1 MPIAVEPACIDLR
14 KSPWACPDIA
24 LIRAGMDMVRVPL
37 EEQSETEQ
45 VAAVTPPRKR
55 GFLRFPLKVLLL
67 LTLLVLLAPSLITWT
82 GTAPAVLQKFA
93 PALAGAV
100 HFQGCTL
107 HWWTPVEIRQ
117 LTVEDLSGSPVDRQE
132 RPLLAVSRISTTQP
146 LWQLARALGA
156 GTEILIEDPELSLR
170 SSAEGSNLLTTLE
183 RLAGSDSDGG
193 SSPRLPELRIR
204 IRRGTVEAVHQSGS
218 GPVADESQALSA
230 VLRDLECSLRLQS
243 ADQFPALSLTAR
255 LEDSAGS
262 ADLELHFDPQLDE
275 SGRQKLQAGAKKLKL
290 AALRPFLEA
299 VGGGLEAEGEIS
311 GGLDARLAGTSL
323 SSGAAG
329 RLMLNGTG
337 IRLRSNSWSEG
348 EWITLGTVTA
358 EGAIALATDGLA
370 IDELSIAS
378 DCVTVSGNGEL
389 RAAGSTAGNAGQ
401 LELVCTASVPELIN
415 PLRRTLGLASGVS
428 LSSGQLTVS
437 LKAPGG
443 AAGHWDLSAG
453 TSELQLQNSA
463 GRQLVPSLK
472 LVAAGMLAD
481 GAPRLETA
489 RLTAPC
495 GSLDCQPQ
503 QELWKV
509 AGTLDPQQLWQLLS
523 QFSDLPAPG
532 LKSALKFETLAAVEG
547 SDLQLTGLTV
557 TSADLRCTSSALKI
571 PFGSDSIPSGALE
584 LQGTAAAVKTLAAP
598 WHDAWW
604 LSERAN
610 VECRFESAVGQ
621 PFGLQLKAVPLQVA
635 NAPGGVLRAVSSRR
649 LPAPTQ
655 PQTGIISEHA
665 FIVDQAELRLSLLPL
680 STGTDYEI
688 TAGHLSLP
696 GLEADLSGSVATK
709 DGFFVRATADT
720 QYDLAVLQSRVF
732 NPNSGVELVG
742 AGTTQLTFSG
752 DPLVYSETTPPDG
765 SKVRFTGDGT
775 VAWQR
780 ATFRGVTLGPA
791 EARLTLADYLL
802 ESAPIQCSL
811 NNGQA
816 VLTPQFDLWGCRL
829 ALGAGSRVEQLQLT
843 REFCEA
849 WLSYVNPLLADAV
862 EVQGA
867 LSVRVEQLLWDFNS
881 LKDCHAVGE
890 LTIHQAAAAPGG
902 GLTPLLAVLEA
913 ARRRDLT
920 AAVAVDTS
928 RFQVGMPLQRIPV
941 RVEQG
946 MVTHQGLQLE
956 AAGYRLATS
965 GSVGLAGQLQLTLDV
980 PLEKVANGGRTARL
994 PIRGTIT
1001 RPQPDTAALVQT
1013 LAADQLQK
1021 RLGDKVDRT
1030 VNQQLNRLLER
1041 F

>member
-1 MPIAVEPACIDLR
+1 M
-14 KSPWACPDIA
+14 A

-45 VAAVTPPRKR
+45 VAAVTPRRKR

-82 GTAPAVLQKFA
+82 GAAPAVLQKFA

-100 HFQGCTL
+100 HFQSCTL

-117 LTVEDLSGSPVDRQE
+117 LTVEDLSGSPADRQE
-132 RPLLAVSRISTTQP
+132 RPLLAVNRISTTQP

-170 SSAEGSNLLTTLE
+170 SSAAGSNLLTTLE
-183 RLAGSDSDGG
+183 RLAGADSPSG

-204 IRRGTVEAVHQSGS
+204 IRRGTVVAVHQAGAVSG
-218 GPVADESQALSA
+218 ADAGESLSA
-230 VLRDLECSLRLQS
+230 VLRDVECSLRLQS
-243 ADQFPALSLTAR
+243 VDQFPALSLTAR

-275 SGRQKLQAGAKKLKL
+275 SGRQKLQAGATKLKL

-299 VGGGLEAEGEIS
+299 AGGGLEAEGEIS
-311 GGLDARLAGTSL
+311 GGLDARLAGASL

-329 RLMLNGTG
+329 RLLLNGTG
-337 IRLRSNSWSEG
+337 IRVRSNSWADG

-358 EGAIALATDGLA
+358 EGALALATDGLA

-378 DCVTVSGNGEL
+378 DCLTVSGNGEL

-401 LELVCTASVPELIN
+401 LELVCTASMPELIN

-453 TSELQLQNSA
+453 TSELQLLNSA
-463 GRQLVPSLK
+463 GRQMVPSLK
-472 LVAAGMLAD
+472 LEAAGMLAD
-481 GAPRLETA
+481 GAPRLATA

-495 GSLDCQPQ
+495 GTLDCQPQ

-547 SDLQLTGLTV
+547 ADLLLTALTV

-571 PFGSDSIPSGALE
+571 PFGSGGIPSGVME
-584 LQGTAAAVKTLAAP
+584 LQGTAAAMKTLAAP

-604 LSERAN
+604 LSEKAM
-610 VECRFESAVGQ
+610 VECRFESAAGQ

-635 NAPGGVLRAVSSRR
+635 NAPAAAVRAVSSRR
-649 LPAPTQ
+649 PPVTTQ
-655 PQTGIISEHA
+655 PQNGMISESA
-665 FIVDQAELRLSLLPL
+665 FIVDQAELQLSLLPL

-696 GLEADLSGSVATK
+696 GLEANLSGSVATK
-709 DGFFVRATADT
+709 DGIFVKATADT

-732 NPNSGVELVG
+732 TPNSGVELVG

-765 SKVRFTGDGT
+765 SKVRFTGGGT

-780 ATFRGVTLGPA
+780 VTFRGVTLGPA
-791 EARLTLADYLL
+791 DARLTLADYLL

-843 REFCEA
+843 REFCAA
-849 WLSYVNPLLADAV
+849 WLGYVNPLLADAV

-890 LTIHQAAAAPGG
+890 LTIHEAAAAPGG

-913 ARRRDLT
+913 ARRRDL
-920 AAVAVDTS
+920 AAAATVDTS
-928 RFQVGMPLQRIPV
+928 RFQVGMPMQRIPF

-980 PLEKVANGGRTARL
+980 PLEKAASGGRTARL